1 MAHRITFDTPTCAFE
16 TTLRKTSLAPCGV
29 EHCFYWVQIALGHD
43 LWHASMMGPCA
54 SATYISGLHPL
65 CILSSDFHTT
75 RYLAMSTKR
84 VLPDGIYHIRF
95 GENTAPGGMY
105 ATSGE
110 EGQRITVQ
118 AQRPLPPP
126 ETQQVSAA
134 SQ

>member
-1 MAHRITFDTPTCAFE
+1 
-16 TTLRKTSLAPCGV
+16 
-29 EHCFYWVQIALGHD
+29 
-43 LWHASMMGPCA
+43 
-54 SATYISGLHPL
+54 
-65 CILSSDFHTT
+65 
-75 RYLAMSTKR
+75 MSTKR